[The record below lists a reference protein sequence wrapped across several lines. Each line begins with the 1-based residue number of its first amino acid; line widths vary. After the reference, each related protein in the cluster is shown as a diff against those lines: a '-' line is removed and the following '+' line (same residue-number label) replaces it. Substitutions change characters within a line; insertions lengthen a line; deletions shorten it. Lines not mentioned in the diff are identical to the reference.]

1 MVVEFRTT
9 YPVLPR
15 VVLAVLTDGQF
26 LSGCAAAVGALDH
39 QTDVTHRRGRWATD
53 TRLVLPTT
61 RAPSY
66 LQALLGERVEVR
78 LSRAWTP
85 AGSNAYRC
93 TWELRAQVR
102 SIAALV
108 QGTAQLE
115 RLGSGTVCLALG
127 DIAELTFP
135 NALRSR
141 AVTNIE
147 ALSQSA
153 LASEA
158 DLALEWLRR

>member
-15 VVLAVLTDGQF
+15 VVLGVLTDGQF
-26 LSGCAAAVGALDH
+26 LSGCAAAVGALDQ

-53 TRLVLPTT
+53 TRLVLATT

-66 LQALLGERVEVR
+66 LQAMLGDRVQVR

-102 SIAALV
+102 SLTAMI
-108 QGTAQLE
+108 QGTVQLE
-115 RLGSGTVCLALG
+115 RVGNGTAFLALG
-127 DIAELTFP
+127 DIVELTLP
-135 NALRSR
+135 GSLRSR
-141 AVTNIE
+141 AVTNLE

-153 LASEA
+153 LATEA